1 MRISLTFTT
10 TDSVQGFW
18 FFENILDQ
26 NTSANS
32 VWWFQSPRGDFGF
45 LKAYI
50 SVVCTVQNGSSFNP
64 LAGILVF

>member
-1 MRISLTFTT
+1 LTFTT

-45 LKAYI
+45 LKSIVPQATLTI
-50 SVVCTVQNGSSFNP
+50 VV
-64 LAGILVF
+64 AVFQSPRGDFGFLKR